1 MLVKGTASAAVITAT
16 DSTTNPGAGTIHH
29 HLSPEAII
37 SSLEQKGVDVSGVQ
51 AALQIGDAAAVRAWL
66 ENYFQSRKPDTAE
79 GTGHQRFD
87 LNNVTQ
93 QQETITQLEERGV
106 DGTGVKA
113 DLQNGD
119 ITSVHTWLKTYFDA
133 HKGEMPPG
141 HHPGHAR
148 PASPTGTSP

>member
-1 MLVKGTASAAVITAT
+1 MGTASAAVLTAA
-16 DSTTNPGAGTIHH
+16 DSTTNPGAGTLHH

-51 AALQIGDAAAVRAWL
+51 TALQKGDTVAVKAWL
-66 ENYFQSRKPDTAE
+66 ESYFQARKPGTAK

-93 QQETITQLEERGV
+93 QQETITRFEERGV
-106 DGTGVKA
+106 DVTGVKA

-119 ITSVHTWLKTYFDA
+119 ITSVHSWLKTYFDA
-133 HKGEMPPG
+133 HKGEMPLSQ
-141 HHPGHAR
+141 HRGHAKA
-148 PASPTGTSP
+148 ASQTGTSQ